1 MMSIRVIN
9 KESLMNYL
17 EDNLLQY
24 YNVFTEFISIM
35 GLFLFAT
42 DCFVCKLLNFELN
55 AKTQKSFSVFS
66 FVHTMTT

>member
-1 MMSIRVIN
+1 MMSISVIN

-17 EDNLLQY
+17 DDNLLQY
-24 YNVFTEFISIM
+24 YNVFIYFISIM
-35 GLFLFAT
+35 GLFPFVT
-42 DCFVCKLLNFELN
+42 DCFICKSSNFELN